1 MTMATLTAKLSSSI
15 ATNLDNLVKVSV
27 SLFTVMSMTRN
38 LLVALVC
45 ATLLTTACSDVK
57 KVFRPNIWVGDS
69 VPASR
74 NKTVDNVD
82 DWYKVSSLETK
93 VPLYKWQIAELMAQG
108 KPFLVVFGTPQH
120 CTMCVDQ
127 IVRVAVME
135 EKYGER
141 FAFVHVDGYK
151 DNSVWVEWGIK
162 GEPWTYIVDAKGKVR
177 KVFPGQTE
185 LALLEQEVLQLIE
198 ES

>member
-1 MTMATLTAKLSSSI
+1 
-15 ATNLDNLVKVSV
+15 
-27 SLFTVMSMTRN
+27 MTRN
-38 LLVALVC
+38 LLVALAC

-93 VPLYKWQIAELMAQG
+93 VPLYNWQIAELMAQG

-127 IVRVAVME
+127 IVRVAVMALPISGDSHSYPGRTTRVSLPSLE
-135 EKYGER
+135 IL
-141 FAFVHVDGYK
+141 A
-151 DNSVWVEWGIK
+151 NSTGSWGPS
-162 GEPWTYIVDAKGKVR
+162 GCQSA
-177 KVFPGQTE
+177 PGCND
-185 LALLEQEVLQLIE
+185 
-198 ES
+198 SSPC